1 MVMWILSAMKDAA
14 YLRHDILVR
23 ATTHPALWAKEHE
36 RHRDF
41 VDSVYAPAIRA
52 SRGYRG

>member
-1 MVMWILSAMKDAA
+1 MKDAA